1 MGLVSSC
8 SEIEVKRNFEIIKS
22 EMMALSNGWPF
33 IMFEKRLGS
42 RYSYWAFAA
51 CWMSFEYIHLNWE
64 LSWPWLTLGNVF
76 ANTPGWVQWYELT
89 GTSGGSLWIL
99 ALNILLF
106 RWLKARAHSTADK
119 REKAFWP
126 FAALLIIPL
135 LLSFALKPSGEADQ
149 RSAGSSPKKIVV
161 VQPNID
167 PYAKFSPGTQ
177 QVQLNQLISLSE
189 SKIDQE
195 TVLVVWPETA
205 INSPNGIE
213 EDSIRNNSSL
223 QPVWQFLARHPGLKL
238 VSGVEAFNFL
248 PADTKSPYA
257 RPINGT
263 NMYYEAYN
271 TAALFDSTGV
281 LYRYHKSKL
290 VPGVETLPSFLRF
303 MDSWFEQF
311 GGTSGGY
318 AKQEERTVLKDTV
331 SGLAI
336 APAICYESIYG
347 DFMTGFIRNNANL
360 IVIITND
367 GWWGNT
373 AGHKQHLAYA
383 RLRAIETRRWVVRS
397 ANTGISAFIDP
408 SGKITQT
415 QAWDT
420 AAAIQQEVYTRENK
434 TFFVRFGD
442 WLSWCMLLLA
452 IALVSYSSIVYLKT
466 RTTKKS

>member
-1 MGLVSSC
+1 
-8 SEIEVKRNFEIIKS
+8 
-22 EMMALSNGWPF
+22 
-33 IMFEKRLGS
+33 
-42 RYSYWAFAA
+42 
-51 CWMSFEYIHLNWE
+51 
-64 LSWPWLTLGNVF
+64 
-76 ANTPGWVQWYELT
+76 
-89 GTSGGSLWIL
+89 
-99 ALNILLF
+99 
-106 RWLKARAHSTADK
+106 
-119 REKAFWP
+119 
-126 FAALLIIPL
+126 
-135 LLSFALKPSGEADQ
+135 
-149 RSAGSSPKKIVV
+149 
-161 VQPNID
+161 
-167 PYAKFSPGTQ
+167 
-177 QVQLNQLISLSE
+177 
-189 SKIDQE
+189 
-195 TVLVVWPETA
+195 
-205 INSPNGIE
+205 
-213 EDSIRNNSSL
+213 
-223 QPVWQFLARHPGLKL
+223 
-238 VSGVEAFNFL
+238 
-248 PADTKSPYA
+248 
-257 RPINGT
+257 
-263 NMYYEAYN
+263 MYYEAYN

-434 TFFVRFGD
+434 TFFVRFGE
-442 WLSWCMLLLA
+442 LA
-452 IALVSYSSIVYLKT
+452 FLVYALACHCIGQLFEYCIFKDPYY
-466 RTTKKS
+466 